1 MIHRLAITLA
11 ACVAAATGAGPAT
24 PLPAAVDDAL
34 PVYAPAQNFVGA
46 AIASSGSS
54 TVTNLLN
61 RWSGAYQEFQ
71 PGVKFTISGA
81 GSGTAP
87 PALTSGAAQ
96 LAPMSRPMND
106 AERAA
111 FRARFGYD
119 PTELVVAIDALAV
132 FVNADNPIESLS
144 LEEVDALFSRDLRRG
159 HEPVSAWGDLGVAG
173 DLADQPIIVY
183 GFRDTAGGYSLFRDL
198 VLKGGDYRSDISV
211 QPGSSAI
218 VNGVGAY
225 DNAVGYASQ
234 FFLTRRT
241 RMVPIRDENGVAHA
255 PDLAS
260 CENGKYPL
268 ARELYI
274 YINKAPDKPLDPL
287 VADFL
292 RFVLSKQGQT
302 IAAEDG
308 NFPISAA
315 LAAEQ
320 LAKIED

>member
-1 MIHRLAITLA
+1 MIRRLAITLA
-11 ACVAAATGAGPAT
+11 ASIAAATGAEPTT
-24 PLPAAVDDAL
+24 PLASAVDDSL
-34 PVYAPAQNFVGA
+34 PAYTASQNFVDA
-46 AIASSGSS
+46 VIVSSGSS

-61 RWSGAYQEFQ
+61 RWSTAYQELQ

-81 GSGTAP
+81 GSGSAP

-106 AERAA
+106 AEVAA

-119 PTELVVAIDALAV
+119 PTALVVGIDALAV

-144 LEEVDALFSRDLRRG
+144 LEEIDALFSRDLRRG
-159 HEPVSAWGDLGVAG
+159 HEPVDAWGDLGLAG
-173 DLADQPIIVY
+173 ELADQPIVVY

-198 VLKGGDYRSDISV
+198 VLQGGDYRSDISV

-234 FFLTRRT
+234 FFLTKRT

-260 CENGKYPL
+260 CENGQYPL

-274 YINKAPDKPLDPL
+274 YINKAPDKSLDPL

-292 RFVLSKQGQT
+292 RFVLSKQGQA

-320 LAKIED
+320 LAKFED